1 MLLPI
6 KVSLYFLIYLTAS
19 ISTYC
24 LLPIQVCL
32 YLSLLLYWLNNLFPC
47 LLPIRVCLFLSLQLY
62 CYNLNLL
69 PCTYPSLYLYC
80 LNVYLMFLP
89 IKVCLYLSQLLP
101 LSLDLSFT
109 FSRSQVLY
117 FQFFCCEVLQR
128 QKSVYVREPFA
139 LFKSPFTTSKQLQTE
154 LKNLFQVKIEIP
166 SYCCKLFEGT
176 RGGRL
181 LFSDLWMYL
190 MMQWSRIAKLHLGQL
205 KRFKRSTVCE
215 SR

>member
-6 KVSLYFLIYLTAS
+6 KVSLYFLVYLTAS

-47 LLPIRVCLFLSLQLY
+47 LLLIRVCLFLSLQLY

-101 LSLDLSFT
+101 LSLSISHSLSHVRKFSIFSSFVVKFCSGRNRFT
-109 FSRSQVLY
+109 CVNLLHFSKAP
-117 FQFFCCEVLQR
+117 LQH
-128 QKSVYVREPFA
+128 QNN
-139 LFKSPFTTSKQLQTE
+139 FKQS
-154 LKNLFQVKIEIP
+154 
-166 SYCCKLFEGT
+166 
-176 RGGRL
+176 
-181 LFSDLWMYL
+181 
-190 MMQWSRIAKLHLGQL
+190 
-205 KRFKRSTVCE
+205 
-215 SR
+215 